1 MTFWTKDGLTVY
13 KEPYVLGT
21 EKADSKLAS
30 FKPIK
35 VSQAAQTHAGTYYLV
50 DGEGGLTLLIYQRLT
65 IASRL
70 FKSP

>member
-35 VSQAAQTHAGTYYLV
+35 VSQAAQTHAGPTIGRRRGV
-50 DGEGGLTLLIYQRLT
+50 D
-65 IASRL
+65 
-70 FKSP
+70 